1 MNTDNRLVYNRD
13 SVQKSLDL
21 LNESNNEFR
30 DAGVELRNAM
40 DMLNNAKGIDALN
53 RVDNLTKENTPKNL
67 MTMCD
72 ENIGNTIYNIN
83 SGVERVEYY
92 LANGG
97 DLNINPQPGQGGGP
111 GQQQPTAPS
120 QPTAPNDQFREQQA
134 GPNGEQPPSPP
145 EQPSPPDG
153 PQNGEQQQSGPNGEQ
168 PPSPPDQPSP
178 PDGPQNGEQ
187 PTTGPN
193 GEQPPSPPDE
203 PKPPT
208 DMPTKPEMQQ
218 PSQEDMKKGSLI
230 GALIGLG
237 VGAAATGGTTAAV
250 IHAKKKKENENG
262 EDNVEFQ
269 DNSKYLQEL

>member
-40 DMLNNAKGIDALN
+40 DILNNAKGIDALN
-53 RVDNLTKENTPKNL
+53 RVDNLTNENTPKNL

-97 DLNINPQPGQGGGP
+97 DLNINPQQGQGGGP

-120 QPTAPNDQFREQQA
+120 QPTAPTDQFREQ
-134 GPNGEQPPSPP
+134 P
-145 EQPSPPDG
+145 
-153 PQNGEQQQSGPNGEQ
+153 QSGPNGEQ
-168 PPSPPDQPSP
+168 PPSPPDQPS
-178 PDGPQNGEQ
+178 
-187 PTTGPN
+187 
-193 GEQPPSPPDE
+193 
-203 PKPPT
+203 PPT

-250 IHAKKKKENENG
+250 VHAKKKKENES
-262 EDNVEFQ
+262 EE
-269 DNSKYLQEL
+269 

>member
-40 DMLNNAKGIDALN
+40 DILNNAKGIDALN
-53 RVDNLTKENTPKNL
+53 RVDNLTNENTPKNL

-97 DLNINPQPGQGGGP
+97 DLNINPQQGQGGGP

-120 QPTAPNDQFREQQA
+120 QPTAPTDQFREQPQS

-145 EQPSPPDG
+145 DQPSPPDG
-153 PQNGEQQQSGPNGEQ
+153 PQNGEQPQSGPNGEQ

-193 GEQPPSPPDE
+193 GEQPPSPPDQ
-203 PKPPT
+203 PSPPT

-250 IHAKKKKENENG
+250 VHAKKKKENES
-262 EDNVEFQ
+262 EE
-269 DNSKYLQEL
+269 